1 MADRVIVTVGASPN
15 TDLAGPSGLEVDEE
29 IGGFLVNAELMA
41 RSNLWSVSV
50 TGSYTVWGGEKEKKR
65 PEFLDNTGEL
75 AYVELHA
82 CDSSALCQMI
92 VSIMFGMLIQLH

>member
-1 MADRVIVTVGASPN
+1 MADRIIVAVGASPT

-50 TGSYTVWGGEKEKKR
+50 TGSYTVWEGG
-65 PEFLDNTGEL
+65 N
-75 AYVELHA
+75 
-82 CDSSALCQMI
+82 
-92 VSIMFGMLIQLH
+92 

>member
-1 MADRVIVTVGASPN
+1 MADHVIVAVGTSPN

-50 TGSYTVWGGEKEKKR
+50 TGSYTV
-65 PEFLDNTGEL
+65 
-75 AYVELHA
+75 
-82 CDSSALCQMI
+82 
-92 VSIMFGMLIQLH
+92 